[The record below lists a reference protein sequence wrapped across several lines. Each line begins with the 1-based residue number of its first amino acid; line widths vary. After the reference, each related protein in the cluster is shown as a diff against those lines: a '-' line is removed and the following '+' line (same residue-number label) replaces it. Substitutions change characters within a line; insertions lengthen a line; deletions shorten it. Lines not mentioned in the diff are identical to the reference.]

1 MRELLKEK
9 SCEIDAQDDWHGLT
23 PLMVA
28 VGGSQCKSPGD
39 MECIKILLDNNAN
52 AMLTDGSGMTA
63 LYFALEK
70 RQPDPDIVELLMRKM
85 ESQSN
90 Q

>member
-9 SCEIDAQDDWHGLT
+9 SCEIDAQDDSHGLT

-39 MECIKILLDNNAN
+39 MECIKILLDNDAN
-52 AMLTDGSGMTA
+52 AMLTDGSGRTA
-63 LYFALEK
+63 LHWALWGE
-70 RQPDPDIVELLMRKM
+70 PDPEVLELLMKKM
-85 ESQSN
+85 Q
-90 Q
+90 